1 MAIFMLDTDV
11 VTSAA
16 NEIGSLTSK
25 MNEVA
30 NSINSYDTSCEDEFD
45 FSNAKSVLSSN
56 IEACSTKIK
65 NTSVFL
71 ENVVS
76 AHTKLQSS
84 MKFDG
89 SDNFSADKK
98 TSSDSSNANENLSSG
113 GGNYSRGS
121 YSGNPS
127 TGFVSGGGNYS
138 RGSYS
143 GNPSTGFVSGGAISG
158 GAAVTNLV
166 SEEATDNLE
175 KPEED
180 DLEKEKNNI
189 PTNVL

>member
-25 MNEVA
+25 INEVA

-84 MKFDG
+84 MKFD
-89 SDNFSADKK
+89 KIYQVEEEI
-98 TSSDSSNANENLSSG
+98 TLEVVIQVILQ
-113 GGNYSRGS
+113 
-121 YSGNPS
+121 
-127 TGFVSGGGNYS
+127 
-138 RGSYS
+138 
-143 GNPSTGFVSGGAISG
+143 
-158 GAAVTNLV
+158 LV
-166 SEEATDNLE
+166 LFLEEQLQVVQQSQ
-175 KPEED
+175 
-180 DLEKEKNNI
+180 I
-189 PTNVL
+189 